1 MRDIYK
7 FNDKIDASVSGIS
20 KKTINKIINAWYES
34 GNAPPAIKPDIPAK
48 DKPILIEQI
57 NSCLVKTGGEISRQ
71 AKVIHL
77 AMIYLNSSPQGKKVF
92 LEILACEFD
101 IDIKILENKISTLHN
116 LTEDNAERV
125 KAEIDLS
132 KTLIPPRVKFL
143 RQLSTIPNGFIFLK
157 DMRETLLKYQK
168 EIPRLKKL
176 DNDIKAILK
185 TYFDVNLLQLKEI
198 NWSSPAAVLESL
210 IKYEAVHEIKSWK
223 HLKHRLLSDHKMFG
237 FFHPSMPE
245 DPIIF
250 VEVALVRGLA
260 DNIQELIE
268 LDFEQENKYK
278 ANTAIFYS
286 ISSTQK
292 GLRGISFGN
301 LLIKRVVKEISDEL
315 PHIKNFATLSPI
327 PLFAKW
333 LVSYL
338 ENGGDNLCKKSEINQ
353 ISKLS
358 EKSDTNKAI
367 LELLSNKNWY
377 ENKEIEKTLKMPLLK
392 LCLHY
397 LKEEK
402 RQGKINAY
410 DPVANFHLSNGAEI
424 GQLNWLGDISE
435 NGMNQSF
442 GVMVNYRYRLNKI
455 VDNHEEYLS
464 LGEVAVSKNVI
475 KGQLFGGFGLL

>member
-7 FNDKIDASVSGIS
+7 FKDKIDASVSGIS
-20 KKTINKIINAWYES
+20 KKTINKIINAWYDS
-34 GNAPPAIKPDIPAK
+34 GNAPTKIKSDIPES
-48 DKPILIEQI
+48 DKILLIEQI
-57 NSCLVKTGGEISRQ
+57 KLCMQDTGGDISRQ

-77 AMIYLNSSPQGKKVF
+77 AMIYLNSLQQGKKVF
-92 LEILACEFD
+92 LETLACEFD
-101 IDIKILENKISTLHN
+101 IDIKILADKIENLKN

-132 KTLIPPRVKFL
+132 KALIPPRVLFL
-143 RQLSTIPNGFIFLK
+143 RQLSALPNGFIFLK
-157 DMRETLLKYQK
+157 DMREVLLRHQK

-185 TYFDVNLLQLKEI
+185 SYFDVNLLQLKEI
-198 NWSSPAAVLESL
+198 TWSSPASVLESL

-223 HLKHRLLSDHKMFG
+223 HLKHRLLSNHKMFG

-250 VEVALVRGLA
+250 VEVALVKGLA
-260 DNIQELIE
+260 DNVQELIE
-268 LDFEQENKYK
+268 LDIEEDNNHR

-301 LLIKRVVKEISDEL
+301 LLIKRVVKEISEEL
-315 PHIKNFATLSPI
+315 PHIKNFATLSPV

-333 LVSYL
+333 LPNYL
-338 ENGGDNLCKKSEINQ
+338 ENGGDNFCKKSDINA
-353 ISKLS
+353 INKIK
-358 EKSDTNKAI
+358 ENSDTNKTI
-367 LELLSNKNWY
+367 LEILSDKDWYKNS
-377 ENKEIEKTLKMPLLK
+377 EIDKVLKMPLLK
-392 LCLHY
+392 ICLHY
-397 LKEEK
+397 LSVEK
-402 RQGKINAY
+402 RKGKINAY

-424 GQLNWLGDISE
+424 GQLNWLGDVSE

-442 GVMVNYRYRLNKI
+442 GIMINYRYRLNKI
-455 VDNHEEYLS
+455 VDNHENYLS
-464 LGEVAVSKNVI
+464 SGEVSISKNVI
-475 KGQLFGGFGLL
+475 KGQLFSNFGF